1 MLNFFYDSIETLKK
15 VKKPTNADVINLTI
29 IIFLVVIIAALLFAL
44 MDWIFGEAYNMIYE
58 GLSSMLGWGNSGA
71 AAVAD
76 LVPSVEINPAEVVI
90 DADVAPTPSA
100 VEAAIEVQPSVD
112 VAE

>member
-44 MDWIFGEAYNMIYE
+44 MD
-58 GLSSMLGWGNSGA
+58 
-71 AAVAD
+71 
-76 LVPSVEINPAEVVI
+76 
-90 DADVAPTPSA
+90 
-100 VEAAIEVQPSVD
+100 
-112 VAE
+112 